1 EYLVTTIAHGEYP
14 AARRVFRA
22 GTESAD
28 IVLDSAR
35 SFELHGVV
43 ASKDGEP
50 LEDVELKVV
59 GQDGASTRS
68 DAHGRYSLE
77 VEVLEDQIFH
87 VIVASREGY
96 RVTRTNVRMEDVKD
110 AATWEL
116 DVVLVPLG

>member
-43 ASKDGEP
+43 GSKDGEP

-59 GQDGASTRS
+59 GQDGAATRS
-68 DAHGRYSLE
+68 DAPGRYSLE
-77 VEVLEDQIFH
+77 VEGLGDQIFH
-87 VIVASREGY
+87 AIVAARGGN
-96 RVTRTNVRMEDVKD
+96 RGT
-110 AATWEL
+110 A
-116 DVVLVPLG
+116 